1 MELDLERLK
10 TNLCRSLCAEVS
22 LFTRSDNRISISTPF
37 SFSDGDSF
45 LLMAEPLPTGG
56 IRITD
61 CGNTLMHLSYSMNV
75 DEILKPGNRNDLF
88 RRVIAE
94 YSLTN
99 DEGELYIDSPADE
112 AGKAVFKFGQAL
124 SQIHDIG
131 FLSRSRISSTFYEDL
146 GRVVHEVAPQALIK
160 RDYVVESKSNAED
173 YPIDYRLD
181 FPGSGR
187 PLFLFGIP
195 SNEKAKLATVIIQ
208 HWLAEEIRFTS
219 FLVFQDQSKISRS
232 DVARL
237 TNVGDESISSLGA
250 VSDMRRKLERL
261 YNNDTLSQTGG
272 Q

>member
-1 MELDLERLK
+1 MQLNLEKLK
-10 TNLCRSLCAEVS
+10 TDLCTSLCAEIS
-22 LFTRSDNRISISTPF
+22 LFQRSDNRISISTPF

-56 IRITD
+56 IRVTD

-75 DEILKPGNRNDLF
+75 DEILKPGNRNELF
-88 RRVIAE
+88 QKIITD

-99 DEGELYIDSPADE
+99 NEGELFIDAPADE
-112 AGKAVFKFGQAL
+112 AGKAVFKIGQAL
-124 SQIHDIG
+124 SQIHDIS
-131 FLSRSRISSTFYEDL
+131 FLSRSKVASTFYEDL
-146 GRVVHEVAPQALIK
+146 DRVVREVAPQADIRKYYL
-160 RDYVVESKSNAED
+160 VEDKSNAED

-181 FPGSGR
+181 FPGSAR

-219 FLVFQDQSKISRS
+219 FLVFQDQSKIGRS

-250 VSDMRRKLERL
+250 IADMRRKLERL
-261 YNNDTLSQTGG
+261 YSVDTIAQIGS
-272 Q
+272 

>member
-1 MELDLERLK
+1 MELDLEQLK
-10 TNLCRSLCAEVS
+10 ENLCRSLCAEVS
-22 LFTRSDNRISISTPF
+22 VFPRSDNRISISTPF

-45 LLMAEPLPTGG
+45 LLMAEPLPAGG

-75 DEILKPGNRNDLF
+75 DEILKPGNRNDIF
-88 RRVIAE
+88 RRIMAE

-99 DEGELYIDSPADE
+99 DDGELFIDAPADE

-124 SQIHDIG
+124 TQIHDIG
-131 FLSRSRISSTFYEDL
+131 FLSRSRIVSTFYEDL
-146 GRVVHEVAPQALIK
+146 GRVVHEVAPQAHIAK
-160 RDYVVESKSNAED
+160 DYLVEGKANAED

-181 FPGSGR
+181 FPGNGR

-250 VSDMRRKLERL
+250 VADMRRKLDRL
-261 YNNDTLSQTGG
+261 YNNDAFSRIGS
-272 Q
+272 